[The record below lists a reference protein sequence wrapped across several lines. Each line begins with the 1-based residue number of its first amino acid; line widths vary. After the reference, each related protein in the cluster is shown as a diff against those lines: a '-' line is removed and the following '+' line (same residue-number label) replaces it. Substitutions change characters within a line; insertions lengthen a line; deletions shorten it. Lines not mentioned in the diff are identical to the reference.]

1 MGQAE
6 PFKPQRL
13 TPVTAPVDF
22 LSLSG
27 FSWRLHAAM
36 RHQRVLQAA
45 CPFFV
50 VKTRFGNMLS
60 ETDKRGDKMDT
71 LLLPGQNPRAWAE
84 TMITWRP
91 GNW

>member
-36 RHQRVLQAA
+36 RHQ
-45 CPFFV
+45 
-50 VKTRFGNMLS
+50 
-60 ETDKRGDKMDT
+60 
-71 LLLPGQNPRAWAE
+71 
-84 TMITWRP
+84 
-91 GNW
+91 